1 MIRVSGA
8 IFLAVL
14 IFVAVPG
21 SGKPS
26 PAALPAYAPHPP
38 ILIMGDAN
46 FTPANGVVSGT
57 GTPGDPYV
65 IEGWEIDTV
74 TANAV
79 DVRGTRASFVVRNI
93 GAIQSD
99 STAPS
104 HAATYF
110 DNVSGAET
118 EYVTASEGVGG
129 FFVRNSEGVGFAH
142 VNASAPGS
150 HGVVAEG
157 SINVSITSSWFR
169 GEAIRAVGVSN
180 LTISANHVVGPGG
193 YVYAVVSSPVLI
205 HSNVVE
211 DGLIRIN
218 GTRDAVVSDN
228 VLDRGWILAMY
239 LWTDTTTISGNVIRG
254 ATEGIAA
261 TETSNLTIRGNSV
274 LSTMGAVRIDDS
286 SNITVVD
293 NHISDNAK
301 GVTLRW
307 SRDVSFL
314 HNDFAGNGRQVQFE
328 SNERIRWNESYP
340 TGGNF
345 WSDYTGI
352 DNCSGP
358 NQDVC
363 PDPDGI
369 GDTPYSVA
377 ANNSDRYPFI
387 HSFANDTTAPSVS
400 ISSPAEG
407 AIFQS
412 APISVSGNASDSGG
426 SGLQRVEVRVNNR
439 PWTDASGRTS
449 WQAMVELDRGAS
461 AVEARAWDRSGN
473 PSAIGRVN
481 VTYEPPA
488 PPPNAPPYVNFTWS
502 PFPADTETVVNFT
515 AIVFDDHDPV
525 SAIQVRWDWE
535 SDGTWDT
542 AWSLEKVAQH
552 RFSVAGSYN
561 VTLEAKDT
569 DGLTASRTF
578 TVPIS
583 EPPPPPPPPLSVHI
597 VTSPSAG
604 TMPLTVSFT
613 SDVSGGVPPYE
624 YQWTLGD
631 GSTSPA
637 ANTVHI
643 YLTGGNFT
651 VWLIASDAAHQSEVS
666 NALWVNVTPA
676 AVNLTV
682 EQPTDF
688 VQTSDGTNVS
698 FHASVWGGVPP
709 YAYRWDFGDDG
720 TSTELQPTHTYSV
733 TGNYTVRFRVTDS
746 EGRVAGYVMVLSV
759 PATRSPAA
767 TTPPP
772 SSVGLAWVAIGTIGG
787 VGAGLA
793 LGVLLAR
800 RFRIPKGRR
809 EN

>member
-1 MIRVSGA
+1 MAGPSHSVGVDATAPRRDRAMIRVSGA

-129 FFVRNSEGVGFAH
+129 FFVRNSEGVGFAY

-293 NHISDNAK
+293 NHISDDAK

-314 HNDFAGNGRQVQFE
+314 HNDFAGNGQQVQFE

-369 GDTPYSVA
+369 GDTPYTID
-377 ANNSDRYPFI
+377 ANNSDRYPLI
-387 HSFANDTTAPSVS
+387 HLPGNDTVPPSVS
-400 ISSPAEG
+400 IVAPTEGSVFHASP
-407 AIFQS
+407 IT
-412 APISVSGNASDSGG
+412 VSGTASDSGG
-426 SGLQRVEVRVNNR
+426 SGLQMVEVRVNGGA
-439 PWTDASGRTS
+439 WAIASGRSSWHTS
-449 WQAMVELDRGAS
+449 VDLQPGAD
-461 AVEARAWDRSGN
+461 AIEARASDAAGN
-473 PSAIGRVN
+473 PSAIAQVN
-481 VTYEPPA
+481 VSYNA
-488 PPPNAPPYVNFTWS
+488 PPPPPDAPPYANFSWTPPS
-502 PFPADTETVVNFT
+502 PDTETPVTFT
-515 AIVFDDHDPV
+515 AHVADDRDPHD
-525 SAIQVRWDWE
+525 AAQVRWDWE
-535 SDGTWDT
+535 SDGAWDT
-542 AWSLEKVAQH
+542 TWSVAKTAQH
-552 RFSVAGSYN
+552 LFTVAGTYS
-561 VTLEAKDT
+561 VTLEAMDT
-569 DGLTASRTF
+569 SGLTSNRTDS
-578 TVPIS
+578 VLVA
-583 EPPPPPPPPLSVHI
+583 EAPPPPPPP
-597 VTSPSAG
+597 
-604 TMPLTVSFT
+604 
-613 SDVSGGVPPYE
+613 
-624 YQWTLGD
+624 
-631 GSTSPA
+631 
-637 ANTVHI
+637 ANT
-643 YLTGGNFT
+643 
-651 VWLIASDAAHQSEVS
+651 
-666 NALWVNVTPA
+666 
-676 AVNLTV
+676 
-682 EQPTDF
+682 
-688 VQTSDGTNVS
+688 
-698 FHASVWGGVPP
+698 PP
-709 YAYRWDFGDDG
+709 YANFSWTPASGD
-720 TSTELQPTHTYSV
+720 TSTVFTFT
-733 TGNYTVRFRVTDS
+733 
-746 EGRVAGYVMVLSV
+746 
-759 PATRSPAA
+759 
-767 TTPPP
+767 
-772 SSVGLAWVAIGTIGG
+772 
-787 VGAGLA
+787 
-793 LGVLLAR
+793 
-800 RFRIPKGRR
+800 
-809 EN
+809 